1 MLWLASKPF
10 ECHRFVQ
17 QHHTGTQSASRYL
30 PVNPHRTLPSLGF
43 GTLCANVYLG
53 HWRRRRSAGNKQ
65 ARRLLKIREQAKGG
79 EIKGEQLNLGKLQVG
94 EQHNLGKWWSR
105 FAQVGYAVFCPLM
118 SVGFLRLTVFLNEAL
133 SAQPLLETLALS
145 TLGLFALSVLHTG
158 FFPKSMRSIVDLIY
172 DASLVLGLAPWRA
185 EILLKFKKPLADI
198 VQGLMYFLVSNIL
211 VNAIPE
217 AWSWDVPPLLS
228 FCDINGDGT
237 LEAAEIEA
245 AFYNVSCR
253 IWGAYV
259 VYQVLTFLQTTK
271 STLETPVPRKSGSP
285 LAVYL
290 RSLQELR
297 AERRASTKLDTSN
310 ISSTWCLDK
319 IVTTFLWLVAGLCWQ
334 RIAGIQMQTL
344 LAVGGVGGL
353 ALSLAAKN
361 ITQNII
367 SGFLIF
373 FNRRLVEG
381 EEIADSKGESLGV
394 VNKIGLTT
402 TVVHRLEGDKLIL
415 PNSHL
420 VDNSIINVQ
429 RRNFWL
435 VEEGFPLVLTSFI
448 NLNKV
453 IIEMDE
459 AVKEGFQEVCILG
472 HQHDSVCEEPLVYFA
487 GYGHQG
493 AMIKVRAYFPGA
505 LARHEF
511 YRARSNMLLKLNDI
525 ALSHQGAAIGL
536 EAHFVGGGRADLP
549 AAQQHDSH

>member
-1 MLWLASKPF
+1 MLWLPSKSF
-10 ECHRFVQ
+10 ECHRAVQ
-17 QHHTGTQSASRYL
+17 QHHTKPQTAAQYPPL
-30 PVNPHRTLPSLGF
+30 KPHRTLPSFGF
-43 GTLCANVYLG
+43 STLCANLYLN
-53 HWRRRRSAGNKQ
+53 HWKRRRSAGNTK
-65 ARRLLKIREQAKGG
+65 ARQPLSIREQASGA
-79 EIKGEQLNLGKLQVG
+79 EVKGESHYNVGKQ
-94 EQHNLGKWWSR
+94 KPPRWSR
-105 FAQVGYAVFCPLM
+105 FVQAGYATLCPLVC
-118 SVGFLRLTVFLNEAL
+118 VGFVHITAFLTETL
-133 SAQPLLETLALS
+133 SAQPAMEALAFG
-145 TLGLFALSVLHTG
+145 TFGLFALWVLRTG
-158 FFPKSMRSIVDLIY
+158 FFPKSMRSIVDLICE
-172 DASLVLGLAPWRA
+172 ASLFLGLAPWRA
-185 EILLKFKKPLADI
+185 ELLQKIKEPLADA
-198 VQGLMYFLVSNIL
+198 VQGMMYFLVSNIL

-217 AWSWDVPPLLS
+217 AWSWDVPQLLS

-259 VYQVLTFLQTTK
+259 VYQVLNFLLTAK
-271 STLETPVPRKSGSP
+271 STLDSPVPKRSSGP
-285 LAVYL
+285 LAAYL

-297 AERRASTKLDTSN
+297 AERRASTKLNTANVSA
-310 ISSTWCLDK
+310 TWCLDK
-319 IVTTFLWLVAGLCWQ
+319 IVTTSLWMVAAVCWQ

-344 LAVGGVGGL
+344 LALGGIGGL

-415 PNSHL
+415 PNSQL

-429 RRNFWL
+429 RREFWL
-435 VEEGFPLVLTSFI
+435 VEQCFPLVLKSFA

-453 IIEMDE
+453 IVEMDE
-459 AVKEGFQEVCILG
+459 AIKEGFQEVCVLG
-472 HQHDSVCEEPLVYFA
+472 SQHDSVCEEPLVYFA

-493 AMIKVRAYFPGA
+493 ANVKVRAYFPGT

-511 YRARSNMLLKLNDI
+511 YRARSTMLLKLNDI
-525 ALSHQGAAIGL
+525 ALSHEGAAIGL
-536 EAHFVGGGRADLP
+536 EAHFVGGGRADSP
-549 AAQQHDSH
+549 DAHEHNSH